1 MSLIT
6 DTTDAIRTL
15 RFLDTIGIPAFI
27 TDNIGTI
34 QLLNQ
39 EAANLFGETLAGDSL
54 NNKAGLEPLGAILA
68 AQQPQTRPVECAILG
83 QFHLLV
89 RMQSIGRV
97 GYLFTFEN
105 ITEYKARE
113 EQQINALH
121 NIAHD
126 LKAPL
131 TSIKSYIELVKNLG
145 PLSEKQDQFLDRV
158 LQSNRFMSGLVS
170 DILDIAWIDATGS
183 LTFEPVNVADLLKIS
198 LQTLENHAQKRRMS
212 ITLDVAD
219 DIPILRGDGQRLERV
234 FVNLI
239 SNAIKYTPSGG
250 KVEIGLHHDNS
261 HMVVTFR
268 DNGIGI
274 PAEHLPHIFKRF
286 YRVPT
291 GDDKTEGTG
300 LGLSIVQSIVERH
313 QGTIE
318 VESIPDM
325 GSTFTVRLPIQL

>member
-27 TDNIGTI
+27 SDNQGII

-39 EAANLFGETLAGDSL
+39 EAANLLGETLAGDSL
-54 NNKAGLEPLGAILA
+54 YDKAGLEPLGEILA
-68 AQQPQTRPVECAILG
+68 SEEPRTRPEECAILG
-83 QFHLLV
+83 QYHVLV

-105 ITEYKARE
+105 VTEYRQRE
-113 EQQINALH
+113 QQQINALH

-131 TSIKSYIELVKNLG
+131 TSIQSYVDLVKNLG
-145 PLSEKQDQFLDRV
+145 PLSEKQEQFLDRV

-170 DILDIAWIDATGS
+170 DILDIAWIDATGK
-183 LTFEPVNVADLLKIS
+183 LTLGPVNVADLLKIS
-198 LQTLENHAQKRRMS
+198 LQTLENHAQKRRMTVNLT
-212 ITLDVAD
+212 IAD
-219 DIPILRGDGQRLERV
+219 DLPIMQGDGQRLERV

-239 SNAIKYTPSGG
+239 SNAIKYTPIGG
-250 KVEIGLHHDNS
+250 TLNIDLRHNS
-261 HMVVTFR
+261 HHVVLTVK

-274 PAEHLPHIFKRF
+274 PSEHLPHIFKRF

-313 QGTIE
+313 QGVIE
-318 VESIPDM
+318 VESTPEV
-325 GSTFTVRLPIQL
+325 GSTFTIKLPLPS